1 VNKQKKRHA
10 FAWRFSSCPTA
21 KFGRDLEA
29 GASGQS
35 VSQRPCLPFFLHTF
49 QTTSLSYRERSQ
61 LTVNDFDTGHGLT
74 TDRAT
79 AADRGNPRDSWNA
92 IH

>member
-1 VNKQKKRHA
+1 MQHY
-10 FAWRFSSCPTA
+10 
-21 KFGRDLEA
+21 
-29 GASGQS
+29 
-35 VSQRPCLPFFLHTF
+35 
-49 QTTSLSYRERSQ
+49 TSLSYRERSQ